1 MIDPKDPPDIQI
13 AKQARIIDALIQRA
27 ERGHGVGRSAY
38 SMFQSA
44 IALQAEVW
52 EKTRDLEE
60 ALDTLGRASSE
71 LELAYRSQERMQKS
85 LSDAMSAV
93 EGGFALFTDDRLQIC
108 NDYFRGLLPDVEP
121 LILPGLA
128 FDDYLGAVAASTYLR
143 KRGTEAIG
151 RAPGV
156 GSKPRDRRFS
166 NHVLALKN
174 DRWFQISYRQTGSG
188 NIAVL
193 QTEITDVVRQNRREK
208 NRLID
213 RQAHMLQAAFDHMPL
228 GICTFSGEG
237 ELMLRNERFGEFLGV
252 PLSLLK
258 KGTGFRRIIEHI
270 GRFEVLKQESDG
282 GGPASWFKTV
292 MRGGVV
298 QERFRRP
305 DGVSLDVQIHA
316 LPDDGI
322 IVAVT
327 DVTAESEAAEERLRI
342 NQLLERRVEERTAE
356 LTEANRQLQHR
367 AAEQARVE
375 EALRL
380 AKEAAEDAHRSK
392 TRFLAAASHDLLQP
406 INAAKLYIST
416 LRETL
421 GPRRAR
427 DMVDRLGRSFASIE
441 SLLHALLDISRLDS
455 AGPEFSVTSFSLGPM
470 LQSLSEDLA
479 PLAVEKGIGLTVLPS
494 TQWVTSDQRYLLRSI
509 QNLVVNAIQYT
520 DHGRV
525 LVGCR
530 PAQDQM
536 RIEVWDT
543 GIGISPDDLDRI
555 FNEFTRVSQTRSAT
569 RMGLGLSIVERACRH
584 LGHTVD
590 VRSNPG
596 RGSVF
601 SVTLPR
607 AEAELV
613 ARTDLPSVEL
623 APDGALDLI
632 VMVVEN
638 DVEVLHAMTTKLD
651 SWGASVLAAGSTDEA
666 LALMDEIGAAPD
678 IVLADYH
685 LDGRDTGVEAIRA
698 LRGRAGG
705 DIPAIVITADRSDM
719 LTRLGAEM
727 GFSVLTKP
735 VQLSRLRAL
744 MNWKTRR
751 SAA

>member
-1 MIDPKDPPDIQI
+1 MIDPKDPPNIQI
-13 AKQARIIDALIQRA
+13 AKQAKIIDALIQRA

-85 LSDAMSAV
+85 LADAMSAV
-93 EGGFALFTDDRLQIC
+93 EGGFALFTDDRLQVC
-108 NDYFRGLLPDVEP
+108 NDHFRSLLPDVEP
-121 LILPGLA
+121 LIVPGLS
-128 FDDYLGAVAASTYLR
+128 FDDYLGAVAASKFLR
-143 KRGTEAIG
+143 RRGTEEVG
-151 RAPGV
+151 RAGGGGP
-156 GSKPRDRRFS
+156 KPRDRRFS

-228 GICTFSGEG
+228 GVCTFSGEG
-237 ELMLRNERFGEFLGV
+237 DLMLRNERFGELLGV

-270 GRFEVLKQESDG
+270 GRFEVLRQEG
-282 GGPASWFKTV
+282 KGAGLASWFKTV
-292 MRGGVV
+292 RRGGVV

-316 LPDDGI
+316 LPDDGF

-342 NQLLERRVEERTAE
+342 NQILERRVKERTAE
-356 LTEANRQLQHR
+356 LTEANRLLQHR

-380 AKEAAEDAHRSK
+380 AKEAAEEAHRSK

-421 GPRRAR
+421 GPARAR
-427 DMVDRLGRSFASIE
+427 DMVDRLGRSFTSIE

-455 AGPEFSVTSFSLGPM
+455 AGPEFSVTPFSLGPV
-470 LQSLSEDLA
+470 LHSLAEDLA
-479 PLAVEKGIGLTVLPS
+479 PLAGEKGIGLTILPTS
-494 TQWVTSDQRYLLRSI
+494 HWVVSDQRYLLRSI
-509 QNLVVNAIQYT
+509 QNLVVNAIEYT
-520 DHGRV
+520 EEGRV

-530 PAQDQM
+530 RSDDQV

-543 GIGISPDDLDRI
+543 GIGISENDLDRI
-555 FNEFTRVSQTRSAT
+555 FNEFTRVSETRSAT

-590 VRSNPG
+590 VRSTPG

-601 SVTLPR
+601 SITLPR
-607 AEAELV
+607 ARVEPAARSEL
-613 ARTDLPSVEL
+613 PGVEPAL
-623 APDGALDLI
+623 EGALDLI

-638 DVEVLHAMTTKLD
+638 DVEVLHAMTAKLD
-651 SWGASVLAAGSTDEA
+651 SWGASVLAAGSTAEA
-666 LALMDEIGAAPD
+666 IDLMDEIGAAPD
-678 IVLADYH
+678 IILADYH
-685 LDGRDTGVEAIRA
+685 LDGSDTGVEAIRA
-698 LRGRAGG
+698 LRGRAGAE
-705 DIPAIVITADRSDM
+705 IPAIIITADRSD
-719 LTRLGAEM
+719 RLARHEAEM
-727 GFSVLTKP
+727 GISVLTKP
-735 VQLSRLRAL
+735 VKLSRLRAL